1 MSTACCVM
9 KNANIFVDV
18 DLTLV
23 DANRNLLAGAPE
35 ALLKLKDKGCHLFLW
50 STNGA
55 AYAQQVAKLHGL
67 TDLFEGFSA
76 KPDIIIDDMPGT
88 VLNPFVFDVN
98 AELSWAALADRIIH
112 KHID

>member
-1 MSTACCVM
+1 M

-23 DANRNLLAGAPE
+23 DANGKVLSGAAE
-35 ALLKLKDKGCHLFLW
+35 ALSKMKAKGCHLFLW

-55 AYAQQVAKLHGL
+55 EYARKVAAVCGL
-67 TDLFEGFSA
+67 SEMFEGCVA
-76 KPDIIIDDMPGT
+76 KPDIIIDDMPAT
-88 VLNPFVFDVN
+88 VLNPFVFDVSH
-98 AELSWAALADRIIH
+98 EESWPALAEKIIR